1 MYVSQNNI
9 YQLLRSTYVVHE
21 ELTIVRPVYV
31 LLLAADHLILILIRA
46 GFFELLER
54 VHKSDLGRNI
64 VHSTIVLD
72 GTYHSSTK

>member
-9 YQLLRSTYVVHE
+9 YQLLRTTYVVHE

-31 LLLAADHLILILIRA
+31 LLAADHLILILIRA

-54 VHKSDLGRNI
+54 VHKSELGRNI
-64 VHSTIVLD
+64 VHSTIVLVD